1 MNILK
6 QVELMKKKKSKLEL
20 AQEQAQA
27 VIVKTNEKID
37 ELGRYTEKIY
47 VNLEAI
53 QKLFDVIRNVPHEQR
68 IQYEQMK
75 EVQLSWKQQAEKIE
89 ADYRTFVVKN
99 VGEAAAGVGAGV
111 AVVALGPT
119 VAMGVATTFGVAS
132 TGTAISTLSGAAAT
146 NAALAWLGGGA
157 LVAGGGGMAAGEAL
171 LALVGPVGWV
181 VAGMAILGSSLLIW
195 KARDEK
201 KCLETVYT
209 LVSKRDTKSY
219 EEAIVEINERITRI
233 QDENK
238 KLAEA
243 IQKIKTFGTDYNRM
257 TEAQQYELGAYVN
270 LMQSSTQLQVN
281 PIVGLLP
288 KYTEKDF
295 EDFISNMNESE
306 TAYYM
311 EHKAL
316 LITLANLF
324 YEISLDKKEK
334 KILTKSLKEN
344 KNFLHAVKK
353 DFDEEIIKS
362 VEKCLQYKSCGV
374 LIE

>member
-233 QDENK
+233 QDENE

-270 LMQSSTQLQVN
+270 LMQSSTQLLVN

-362 VEKCLQYKSCGV
+362 VEKCLQYKFCGV

>member
-89 ADYRTFVVKN
+89 SDYRTFVVKN

>member
-1 MNILK
+1 
-6 QVELMKKKKSKLEL
+6 MKKKKSKLEL

-89 ADYRTFVVKN
+89 SDYRTFVVKN

-233 QDENK
+233 QDENE

-270 LMQSSTQLQVN
+270 LMQSSTQLLVN
-281 PIVGLLP
+281 PIMGLLS

-295 EDFISNMNESE
+295 EDFISNMNEAE

>member
-89 ADYRTFVVKN
+89 SDYRTFVVKN

-181 VAGMAILGSSLLIW
+181 VAGMAIVGSSLLIW

-374 LIE
+374 LLE

>member
-89 ADYRTFVVKN
+89 SDYRTFVVKN

-233 QDENK
+233 QDENE

-270 LMQSSTQLQVN
+270 LMQSSTQLLVN
-281 PIVGLLP
+281 PIMGLLS

-295 EDFISNMNESE
+295 EDFISNMNEAE

>member
-1 MNILK
+1 MNILQ

-37 ELGRYTEKIY
+37 ELGRHTEKIY

-89 ADYRTFVVKN
+89 SNYRTFVVKN

-111 AVVALGPT
+111 AVAALGPT

-181 VAGMAILGSSLLIW
+181 VAGMAILGSSLLFW

-201 KCLETVYT
+201 KCLETVYI

-270 LMQSSTQLQVN
+270 LMQSSTQLLVN

-295 EDFISNMNESE
+295 EEFISNMNESE

-344 KNFLHAVKK
+344 KNFLHAEKK
-353 DFDEEIIKS
+353 DFNEEIIKS
-362 VEKCLQYKSCGV
+362 VEKCLRYKSCGV

>member
-209 LVSKRDTKSY
+209 LVSKRDIKSY

-270 LMQSSTQLQVN
+270 LMQSSTQLLVN

-374 LIE
+374 LME

>member
-89 ADYRTFVVKN
+89 SDYRTFVVKN

-233 QDENK
+233 QDENE

-270 LMQSSTQLQVN
+270 LMQSSTQLLVN
-281 PIVGLLP
+281 PIMGVLS

-295 EDFISNMNESE
+295 EDFISNMNEAE

-344 KNFLHAVKK
+344 KNFLHAEKK

>member
-233 QDENK
+233 QDENE

-270 LMQSSTQLQVN
+270 LMQSSTQLLVN

>member
-89 ADYRTFVVKN
+89 SDYRTFVVKN

-233 QDENK
+233 QDENE

-270 LMQSSTQLQVN
+270 LMQSSTQLLVN
-281 PIVGLLP
+281 PIMGLLS

-295 EDFISNMNESE
+295 EDFISNMNEAE

-344 KNFLHAVKK
+344 KNFLHAEKK

>member
-1 MNILK
+1 MNILQ

-20 AQEQAQA
+20 AQEQAQS

-89 ADYRTFVVKN
+89 SHYRTFVVKN

-111 AVVALGPT
+111 AVAALGPT

-181 VAGMAILGSSLLIW
+181 VAGMAILGSSLLFW

-201 KCLETVYT
+201 KCLETVYI

-243 IQKIKTFGTDYNRM
+243 IQKIKTFGTDSNRM

-270 LMQSSTQLQVN
+270 LMQSSTQLLVN

-295 EDFISNMNESE
+295 EEFISNMNESE

-344 KNFLHAVKK
+344 KNFLHAEKK
-353 DFDEEIIKS
+353 DFNEEIIKS

>member
-89 ADYRTFVVKN
+89 SDYRTFVVKN

-233 QDENK
+233 QDENE

>member
-89 ADYRTFVVKN
+89 SDYRTFVVKN

-233 QDENK
+233 QDENE

-270 LMQSSTQLQVN
+270 LMQSSTQLLVN
-281 PIVGLLP
+281 PIAGLLP

-344 KNFLHAVKK
+344 KNFLHVVKK

>member
-99 VGEAAAGVGAGV
+99 VGEAVAGVGAGV

-233 QDENK
+233 QDENE

-270 LMQSSTQLQVN
+270 LMQSSTQLLVN

>member
-47 VNLEAI
+47 VNLETI

-181 VAGMAILGSSLLIW
+181 VAGMAILGSSLLFW

-243 IQKIKTFGTDYNRM
+243 IQKIKTFGIDYNRM

-270 LMQSSTQLQVN
+270 LMQSSTQLLVN

-295 EDFISNMNESE
+295 EDFISNMNESG

-362 VEKCLQYKSCGV
+362 VEKCLQYKSEP
-374 LIE
+374 LTLQ

>member
-89 ADYRTFVVKN
+89 SDYRTFVVKN

-270 LMQSSTQLQVN
+270 LMQSSTQLLVN
-281 PIVGLLP
+281 PIMGLLS

-295 EDFISNMNESE
+295 EDFISNMNEAE

-344 KNFLHAVKK
+344 KNFLHAEKK

>member
-6 QVELMKKKKSKLEL
+6 QLELKKKKKSKHEL

-270 LMQSSTQLQVN
+270 LMQSSTQLLVN